1 MDAVRS
7 LPRPQSS
14 FSRAFPLAV
23 WLAARGAAVR
33 TSLAIVA
40 LGALGAVAAA
50 IAGRERPWIAEVPAI
65 ASTAI
70 AWGAG
75 VMVAF
80 AAALRAL
87 HNDREEGVLA
97 LARARGVSPMGY
109 VGARVGGVVAV
120 LALAVGGAV
129 LVAGI
134 AVTAVARPSLP
145 AARSSLAALIYAL
158 AFAATLGPVAMAALG
173 ARTRAGGYF
182 TLLLVL
188 ALPELLAPWT
198 AELLPPGWHELTSI
212 PAALEALRRAI
223 AGPTSALHAVRA
235 LAGIAAVIGGSLLVV
250 RARVPRR

>member
-1 MDAVRS
+1 M
-7 LPRPQSS
+7 
-14 FSRAFPLAV
+14 
-23 WLAARGAAVR
+23 WLAARGVAVR
-33 TSLAIVA
+33 ASLAVVA

-50 IAGRERPWIAEVPAI
+50 IAGRGRPWVAEVPAI

-87 HNDREEGVLA
+87 HNDRQEGVLA

-120 LALAVGGAV
+120 LALALGGAAV
-129 LVAGI
+129 VAGI
-134 AVTAVARPSLP
+134 AATAVARPALP
-145 AARSSLAALIYAL
+145 AARSSLAALVYAV

-173 ARTRAGGYF
+173 ARTRTGGYF

-188 ALPELLAPWT
+188 ALPEVLAPWT
-198 AELLPPGWHELTSI
+198 EAVLPPGWHELTSI
-212 PAALEALRRAI
+212 PAALEAVRLGIARPPSAI
-223 AGPTSALHAVRA
+223 HAVRA

-250 RARVPRR
+250 RARVPSR